1 MTMILLLT
9 LITGQQIEIE
19 APKDGCQA
27 AVDQFKAGSPGYFEL
42 DGVSVKIANMTC
54 EVRT

>member
-1 MTMILLLT
+1 MTVILLLT

-27 AVDQFKAGSPGYFEL
+27 AVEQFKAGSPGYFEL

-54 EVRT
+54 EVKT